1 MDHQPDPGT
10 AGTVATDR
18 QPADKAGI
26 ARDDE
31 RAPEPAAIT
40 WTRAQLR
47 ARIQRAGAAPAPTV
61 QPTDRQT
68 REMNRSPVADMEA
81 EP

>member
-18 QPADKAGI
+18 QPTDKAGI

-31 RAPEPAAIT
+31 RAPAHAAIT

-47 ARIQRAGAAPAPTV
+47 ERIQRGRADAGPRRPV
-61 QPTDRQT
+61 RRQ
-68 REMNRSPVADMEA
+68 ADA
-81 EP
+81 RDGPLTSSR